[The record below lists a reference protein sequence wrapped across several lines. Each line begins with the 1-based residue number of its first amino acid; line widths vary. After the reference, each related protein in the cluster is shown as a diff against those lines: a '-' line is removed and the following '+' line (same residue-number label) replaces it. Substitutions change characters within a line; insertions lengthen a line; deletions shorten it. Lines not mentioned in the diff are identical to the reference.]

1 MKNKKKSAKEA
12 SVSKPENSASV
23 PDSARNVDDK
33 IWKDARFAHLVS
45 DPRFK
50 NITKETR
57 SIKIDKRFQSMF
69 KDDKFSVNYTVDKY
83 GRPSKKS
90 SGSDLKKYYDLSSEN
105 EDDEQAKEKEAISKD
120 DETAALEELQAQLES
135 DDEEIPK
142 TLKEKLKDL
151 TVDYARG
158 ESALWSDEDSSD
170 DESSDEDEEKE
181 LYVEHVWGALDMD
194 APRTE
199 ESTRRMALCNMDWD
213 RMRAADILVLCS
225 SFLPPGGAIIS
236 VKVLFILTMFF
247 LEFKYITYLF

>member
-1 MKNKKKSAKEA
+1 MKNKKKSAAAKESSA
-12 SVSKPENSASV
+12 PQSINSASI
-23 PDSARNVDDK
+23 PDSARNADDK
-33 IWKDARFAHLVS
+33 IWKDSRFAHLVS

-69 KDDKFSVNYTVDKY
+69 KDDKFNVNYTVDKY

-105 EDDEQAKEKEAISKD
+105 EEEEQAKEKEAISKD
-120 DETAALEELQAQLES
+120 EETEALEQLKEQLES

-170 DESSDEDEEKE
+170 DESSSDDDEKE
-181 LYVEHVWGALDMD
+181 LFVEHVWGALDMD

-213 RMRAADILVLCS
+213 RIRAADILVLCS
-225 SFLPPGGAIIS
+225 SFLPPGGAILS
-236 VKVLFILTMFF
+236 VKVCRNICV
-247 LEFKYITYLF
+247 IC

>member
-1 MKNKKKSAKEA
+1 MKNKKKSNGA
-12 SVSKPENSASV
+12 SVTAQQQSPINSATV
-23 PDSARNVDDK
+23 PDSARNADDK

-50 NITKETR
+50 NISKATR

-69 KDDKFSVNYTVDKY
+69 KDDKFNVNYTVDKY

-90 SGSDLKKYYDLSSEN
+90 SASDLKKYYDLSSEN
-105 EDDEQAKEKEAISKD
+105 EEEEQAKEKEAISKD
-120 DETAALEELQAQLES
+120 EERVETVLEELQGQLES
-135 DDEEIPK
+135 DEEEIPK

-158 ESALWSDEDSSD
+158 ESNLWSDEDSSD
-170 DESSDEDEEKE
+170 DESSEDDEKE
-181 LYVEHVWGALDMD
+181 LFVEHVWGALDQD

-213 RMRAADILVLCS
+213 RIRAADILVLCS
-225 SFLPPGGAIIS
+225 SFLPPGGAILS
-236 VKVLFILTMFF
+236 VKVR
-247 LEFKYITYLF
+247 ERKYS

>member
-1 MKNKKKSAKEA
+1 MKNKKKSTPKESTNTA
-12 SVSKPENSASV
+12 AV
-23 PDSARNVDDK
+23 PDSAHNVDDK
-33 IWKDARFAHLVS
+33 IWKDSRFAHLVS

-50 NITKETR
+50 NITKATK

-69 KDDKFSVNYTVDKY
+69 KDDKFNVNYTVDKY

-105 EDDEQAKEKEAISKD
+105 EEEEQAKEKEAISKD
-120 DETAALEELQAQLES
+120 EETEALDELKAQLES

-158 ESALWSDEDSSD
+158 ESALWSEEDSSD
-170 DESSDEDEEKE
+170 DESSEDDEKE
-181 LYVEHVWGALDMD
+181 LFVEHVWGALDMD

-199 ESTRRMALCNMDWD
+199 DSTRRMALCNMDWD
-213 RMRAADILVLCS
+213 RIRAADILVLCS
-225 SFLPPGGAIIS
+225 SFLPPGGAILS
-236 VKVLFILTMFF
+236 VKVC
-247 LEFKYITYLF
+247 